1 MKRCLYCYQPLE
13 EEQIDFHPQ
22 CSKKIFGTT
31 TPPVLPYTK
40 ADIESLALEVVHSQV
55 AITGVQPKLSVDLS
69 KEKEGEKRFTIV
81 GLWGGYILKPQTEQ
95 YLDLPENEDLTM
107 HLAELA
113 KIKTVPHSLIR
124 FKDGSLAYITKRIDR
139 DKKGGKIPMEDM
151 CQLTEK
157 LTEQKYKGSHEQIAK
172 KIVEYSSYPV
182 LDLIN
187 YFEVVLFCYLTGNAD
202 MHLKNFSLYKGTG
215 ETTFGG
221 AEQSQYTLSPAYDL
235 LSTKLVIPEDNE
247 ELALTLNGKK
257 RKFRKSDF
265 DNLMKTFKVDEKVI
279 ENVYEKFRKVLPQW
293 YYFIDVSFLP
303 ESMKEEYKQ
312 LIQSRSTI
320 LKCLNGSSLL
330 PVY

>member
-1 MKRCLYCYQPLE
+1 MQRCLYCYQLLE
-13 EEQIDFHPQ
+13 QGQIDFHPQ
-22 CSKKIFGTT
+22 CSKKIFGTA
-31 TPPVLPYTK
+31 TPPVLPYSK
-40 ADIESLALEVVHSQV
+40 ADIESLALEIVRSQIT
-55 AITGVQPKLSVDLS
+55 ITGVQPKLSVDLE
-69 KEKEGEKRFTIV
+69 KEKNGEKRFTIV

-95 YLDLPENEDLTM
+95 YANLPENEDLTM

-113 KIKTVPHSLIR
+113 KIKIVPHSLIR

-172 KIVEYSSYPV
+172 KIVEFSAYPV

-187 YFEVVLFCYLTGNAD
+187 YFEVLLFCYLTGNAD

-215 ETTFGG
+215 EYIF
-221 AEQSQYTLSPAYDL
+221 APAYDL

-257 RKFRKSDF
+257 RKLKRADF
-265 DNLMKTFKVDEKVI
+265 DNLLKSFKVDEKAV
-279 ENVYEKFRKVLPQW
+279 ENVYEKFRKVLPEW
-293 YYFIDVSFLP
+293 YNFIDMSFLP
-303 ESMKEEYKQ
+303 EQMKEEYKQ
-312 LIQSRSTI
+312 LIQNRSAI
-320 LKCLNGSSLL
+320 LNA
-330 PVY
+330 